1 MYNEIPKTRKDRE
14 KTGSRFKVRTFEV
27 PGSTVRSVQ
36 VRQFAQSR
44 FDSSLSPGSTVRS
57 VQVRQFAQSRFDSS
71 LSPGSTVLYVQVRQ
85 FATSRFNSSQVQG
98 SKACA
103 REPLNSTARTLELG
117 TPEPS
122 NLELPTSNSQR
133 RTPNVELRTSNSEP
147 RTPTLE
153 R

>member
-14 KTGSRFKVRTFEV
+14 NTGSRFKVRTFEV
-27 PGSTVRSVQ
+27 PGSTVRSVH
-36 VRQFAQSR
+36 VRQFAQST
-44 FDSSLSPGSTVRS
+44 FDSSLSPRSTVRS
-57 VQVRQFAQSRFDSS
+57 VQVRQFASRQFEQFAGSRFD
-71 LSPGSTVLYVQVRQ
+71 
-85 FATSRFNSSQVQG
+85 SSQVQG
-98 SKACA
+98 SKASA

-133 RTPNVELRTSNSEP
+133 RTPNLELRTSNSEP